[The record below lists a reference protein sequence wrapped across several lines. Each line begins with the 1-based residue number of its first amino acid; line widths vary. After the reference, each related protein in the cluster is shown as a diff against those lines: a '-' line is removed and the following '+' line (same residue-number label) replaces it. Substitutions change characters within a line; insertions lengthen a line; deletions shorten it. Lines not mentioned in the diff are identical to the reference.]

1 MPEIE
6 VLLPGYS
13 IRTDQGSLGL
23 CSVIL
28 IRGEKLTVVD
38 VGHQGR
44 RSLLANTLESHGIAA
59 QEIQR
64 VILTHSHWD
73 HVQNTDL
80 FPNAEI
86 VIHAK
91 ELEYSRNPRPGDHAT
106 ARYFADTLTAHTV
119 QEVKGDTQIE
129 SGVGVFD
136 TPGHTRGHIS
146 VMVETAAG
154 PVCLGGDAVAN
165 AGDLARGLPDF
176 IFWSEDEARES
187 LKKVTDAYSVIYP
200 GHDRPFRIAGE
211 HIEYLVDAPTLKISG
226 FLDGTGDMFSMEVGL
241 PGEFSPFFLP
251 EARSRSSVT

>member
-13 IRTDQGSLGL
+13 IRTDQTSLGL
-23 CSVIL
+23 CTVTL

-38 VGHQGR
+38 VGHFGR
-44 RSLLANTLESHGIAA
+44 RSMLADTLKNHGLAA
-59 QEIQR
+59 TDIER
-64 VILTHSHWD
+64 VILTHAHWD
-73 HVQNTDL
+73 HCQNTEL

-86 VIHAK
+86 IIHAK
-91 ELEYSRNPRPGDHAT
+91 ELEYSRNPRAGDHAT
-106 ARYFADTLTAHTV
+106 SRYFADTLTAHTV

-129 SGVGVFD
+129 SGVGGFD

-146 VMVETAAG
+146 VMVETAGG

-187 LKKVTDAYSVIYP
+187 LKKVTDASSVIYP
-200 GHDRPFRIAGE
+200 GHDRPFRIGGGR
-211 HIEYLVDAPTLKISG
+211 IEYLVDPQTIKISG

-241 PGEFSPFFLP
+241 PPKFSPFFLE
-251 EARSRSSVT
+251 EARSRSTAT